1 MAIFFVDIFI
11 LYSFTQNYNSSIQLA
26 LNYTQW
32 LVTANVDVTATAVA
46 LPEVLATVVSKGY
59 KFLLVKIVC

>member
-1 MAIFFVDIFI
+1 MAIFFADIFI

-32 LVTANVDVTATAVA
+32 LVTANADVTVTAVA
-46 LPEVLATVVSKGY
+46 LPEVLATVVSKY
-59 KFLLVKIVC
+59 FLLGSH